1 MKTVIHWF
9 RRDLRVTDNTSLH
22 EADQL
27 AERVVPV
34 FCWDEAILRSPDVG
48 GARVAFLTPQ
58 PIEECVGLM
67 TDMRD
72 TWQELFANLAKEEVQ
87 IPANPIQ
94 ASINQHGSALL
105 NIKG

>member
-22 EADQL
+22 EADRL

-48 GARVAFLTPQ
+48 GARVAFLLE
-58 PIEECVGLM
+58 IGRAHV
-67 TDMRD
+67 
-72 TWQELFANLAKEEVQ
+72 
-87 IPANPIQ
+87 
-94 ASINQHGSALL
+94 
-105 NIKG
+105 